1 MLATPTKA
9 MIYVV
14 DDDLDVLGSLQ
25 FLLETDGFDVRTF
38 KSGAALL
45 NDGASDDADCF
56 VIDYKMPNINGL
68 DLVIRLRRQD
78 IDAPII
84 LITGHPDETISD
96 RAASAEALFQEK
108 ERAEITLDS
117 IGDAVICTDIWGRV
131 TYMNS
136 VAENMTG
143 WSRQDAAGH
152 PLEDVLRII
161 DATTRQP
168 VESPMTL
175 AIRLNTTAS
184 LKPNCVLIRSDGAEC
199 AIEDSAAPIHDR
211 RGRVTGAVIVFHDVS
226 AARAQSLKW
235 LISPNTTASP
245 AYPIECC

>member
-1 MLATPTKA
+1 MPASPTKA

-45 NDGASDDADCF
+45 KDGASDHADCF

-96 RAASAEALFQEK
+96 RAASAGVLHVLRKPHLEESL
-108 ERAEITLDS
+108 
-117 IGDAVICTDIWGRV
+117 IGHIR
-131 TYMNS
+131 
-136 VAENMTG
+136 
-143 WSRQDAAGH
+143 
-152 PLEDVLRII
+152 DVLR
-161 DATTRQP
+161 
-168 VESPMTL
+168 
-175 AIRLNTTAS
+175 
-184 LKPNCVLIRSDGAEC
+184 
-199 AIEDSAAPIHDR
+199 DR
-211 RGRVTGAVIVFHDVS
+211 GQCH
-226 AARAQSLKW
+226 
-235 LISPNTTASP
+235 
-245 AYPIECC
+245 